1 MSFFNKLKGG
11 ESSSKT
17 APPEDKDNQSSWF
30 SSVSSK
36 FGGGSDDSKSSYKST
51 KAVDKGE
58 KRRQAWRQSDK
69 DLWAD
74 EEDDVEDPK
83 LKQYYKYKK
92 DRAKE
97 RDANENSIFTQVQ
110 RAFNE
115 RGEVLTQ
122 VEEQFHNMASNA
134 SKMAGEAQNT
144 AAKGLSHL
152 CICFG

>member
-1 MSFFNKLKGG
+1 M
-11 ESSSKT
+11 
-17 APPEDKDNQSSWF
+17 
-30 SSVSSK
+30 
-36 FGGGSDDSKSSYKST
+36 
-51 KAVDKGE
+51 DKGE

-110 RAFNE
+110 RAFSTSDYLCQVLSLAKYIIQMNAE
-115 RGEVLTQ
+115 RYSHRCV
-122 VEEQFHNMASNA
+122 VMFY
-134 SKMAGEAQNT
+134 EALQ
-144 AAKGLSHL
+144 S
-152 CICFG
+152 